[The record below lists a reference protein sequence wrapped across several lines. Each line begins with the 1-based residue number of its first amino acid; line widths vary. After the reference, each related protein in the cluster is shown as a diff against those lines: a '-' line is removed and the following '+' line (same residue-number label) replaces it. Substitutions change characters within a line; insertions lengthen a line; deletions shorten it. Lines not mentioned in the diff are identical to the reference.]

1 MSRLSHLVAVAA
13 AAAAAAGCGDDGNSA
28 PDAPVGILDAQLPDA
43 MPRQIIMEGVL
54 LEPNELTEGIMTGG
68 SGDLAAIRLAA
79 PGGELDWNI
88 HGHAGGGTQ
97 IIHEEFDR
105 PSVEY
110 TFAPA
115 AHADWYLLIRN
126 SGPTDM
132 TIQVKVELHG
142 DMQWRWQ

>member
-1 MSRLSHLVAVAA
+1 MTRPSLLLSSSLLAA
-13 AAAAAAGCGDDGNSA
+13 ACGGGGESP
-28 PDAPVGILDAQLPDA
+28 PDAAVPPDA
-43 MPRQIIMEGVL
+43 TPRQTIMEVLL

-68 SGDLAAIRLAA
+68 SGDLAAIYLAA

-88 HGHAGGGTQ
+88 HGHADGGTQ
-97 IIHEEFDR
+97 IIYEEFDR
-105 PSVEY
+105 PSAEY

-115 AHADWYLLIRN
+115 AQADWWLLIRN

>member
-1 MSRLSHLVAVAA
+1 MRRRSYLLALAVV
-13 AAAAAAGCGDDGNSA
+13 AAGCGDSPNTPDGPLGPS
-28 PDAPVGILDAQLPDA
+28 DARPPDA

-54 LEPNELTEGIMTGG
+54 LAPNELTEGIMTGG
-68 SGDLAAIRLAA
+68 RGDIAVIRLAV

-97 IIHEEFDR
+97 IIHEEFDKV
-105 PSVEY
+105 SAEY

-132 TIQVKVELHG
+132 TIQVRIELHG
-142 DMQWRWQ
+142 DMQWRWE